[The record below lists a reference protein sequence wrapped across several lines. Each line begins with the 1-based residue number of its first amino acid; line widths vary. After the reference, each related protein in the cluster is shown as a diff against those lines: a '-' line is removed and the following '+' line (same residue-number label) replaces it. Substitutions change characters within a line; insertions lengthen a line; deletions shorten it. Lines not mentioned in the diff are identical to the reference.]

1 MVSAKGWLDPTLG
14 IGNQSDQS
22 APVGVSRLFGR
33 QLLLLSSAK
42 ESYIYLKEAGGE
54 DAPKNMFSG
63 SSQVHTATETLK
75 TSLNG
80 TNWFC
85 SAAISTNRLSR

>member
-22 APVGVSRLFGR
+22 APVGVSRLFG
-33 QLLLLSSAK
+33 SAK

-85 SAAISTNRLSR
+85 SAVISTNRLSR